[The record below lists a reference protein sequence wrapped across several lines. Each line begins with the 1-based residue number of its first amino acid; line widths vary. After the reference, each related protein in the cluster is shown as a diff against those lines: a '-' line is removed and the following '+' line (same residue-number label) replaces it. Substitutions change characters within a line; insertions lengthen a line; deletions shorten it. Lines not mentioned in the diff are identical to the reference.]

1 MQQENPERLQTDEE
15 DHIQET
21 FTPNGTFL
29 FVILMLTSYALY
41 WAYIWFVVVIEQ
53 G

>member
-1 MQQENPERLQTDEE
+1 MQHEHPEHTQLDE
-15 DHIQET
+15 DQADET

-29 FVILMLTSYALY
+29 FVILMLTGYALY

>member
-1 MQQENPERLQTDEE
+1 MEQEHTKRTYSDEE
-15 DHIQET
+15 HVDEH
-21 FTPNGTFL
+21 FSPGGTFL
-29 FVILMLTSYALY
+29 FVILMLVGYALY